1 MEEEDYKKII
11 QIRNEFD
18 KTNREKEKKLKLK
31 KNMSEKIKLNPS
43 EIIPTKIYKNI
54 QINPSLKNKW
64 VYKKIITSLNK
75 KENEK
80 NPQIKSWVE
89 KKKSEK
95 IAFFTKFNIKLK
107 MPEFTDEDYSN
118 FLEDEKWTKKETKN
132 LFDLLEI
139 FEGNFIIVNDRGN
152 FGDKKIED
160 LKERVFKI
168 CKLLDEKRNVVNSKY
183 KDIYYDK
190 EIEKIRKIKSEK
202 YLTRPKE
209 MFEIENKLL
218 SEMKNLEILIKKK
231 ERENRNFKKLIEFT
245 KTEKLELEDNKINL
259 EKIETQNIDLISEKP
274 YAFNRGSFMKGPILT
289 LPPLTNKKI
298 ELALIQLEKPTNII
312 ATKENM
318 EKFDL
323 LRKLLLKLFSL
334 KYYFDKKKEEL
345 ENLKLKVKPEFSEQ
359 KGVIGG
365 DDLKKLKSE

>member
-11 QIRNEFD
+11 QLRNEFD

-31 KNMSEKIKLNPS
+31 KNISEKIKLNPN
-43 EIIPTKIYKNI
+43 EIIPTKIYKNV

-64 VYKKIITSLNK
+64 IYTETVTNLNK
-75 KENEK
+75 TENLK
-80 NPQIKSWVE
+80 NSRIKNWVE
-89 KKKSEK
+89 KKKAEK

-107 MPEFTDEDYSN
+107 MPNFTDEEYAN
-118 FLEDEKWTKKETKN
+118 FLENENWTKKETSH
-132 LFDLLEI
+132 LFELMEI

-152 FGDKKIED
+152 FGNKKIED
-160 LKERVFKI
+160 LKERVFNI
-168 CKLLDEKRNVVNSKY
+168 CKLLDEKRNIVNSKY
-183 KDIYYDK
+183 KDIFYDK
-190 EIEKIRKIKSEK
+190 EIETIRKIKSEK

-259 EKIETQNIDLISEKP
+259 EEIETKNLNEISEKP
-274 YAFNRGSFMKGPILT
+274 YAFDRGSFMKGPILT

-298 ELALIQLEKPTNII
+298 ELALIQLEQPINII
-312 ATKENM
+312 ATKQNM

-334 KYYFDKKKEEL
+334 KYYYDKKKQEL
-345 ENLKLKVKPEFSEQ
+345 DNLKIKMKPEFTDQ
-359 KGVIGG
+359 KN
-365 DDLKKLKSE
+365 DNEELKKLKTD